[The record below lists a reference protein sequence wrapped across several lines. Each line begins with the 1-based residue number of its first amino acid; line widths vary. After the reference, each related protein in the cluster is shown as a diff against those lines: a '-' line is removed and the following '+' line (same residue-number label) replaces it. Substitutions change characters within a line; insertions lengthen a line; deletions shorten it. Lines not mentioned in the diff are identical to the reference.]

1 MCVAPTL
8 TTSTVSTASTVYL
21 GIDVSKAK
29 LDACLLREGFKSKH
43 VIVSN
48 DRDGFENL
56 IQWLT
61 ENNAATP
68 GEIHACMEAT
78 AHYSQAVARFLTERG
93 CTVSV
98 VNPAAVRAFAR
109 CEMARG
115 KSDKADAG
123 RIARYCQMHKPRAW
137 VPPTEET
144 ETLLALVHRIEALEQ
159 IRQMELNREESAS
172 EIVRG
177 SLQTILNAVEDE
189 IKRLRKTLR
198 EFIGESETL
207 REKRDL
213 LRSIP
218 GIGERSTLV
227 LLAEL
232 SRADYL
238 QTARQAA
245 AFAGLVP
252 RIYESGSSVRGRSC
266 LSKQGCQRLR
276 KALYFP
282 AVVAMSKNPIL
293 KAFAERLLKAGKAKM
308 LVLGAVMRKLLQM
321 AFGVLKSKRK
331 FDPKF
336 GPA

>member
-1 MCVAPTL
+1 MPIA
-8 TTSTVSTASTVYL
+8 YL

-29 LDACLLREGFKSKH
+29 LDACLLIDSGKLKH
-43 VIVSN
+43 TVVSN
-48 DRDGFENL
+48 DPEGFEKL

-61 ENNAATP
+61 QNNVP
-68 GEIHACMEAT
+68 ILGEIHACMEAT
-78 AHYSQAVARFLTERG
+78 AHYSQAIAHFLVERG

-109 CEMARG
+109 CELARG

-137 VPPTEET
+137 KPPTKET

-159 IRQMELNREESAS
+159 IQRMELNRQESAS
-172 EIVRG
+172 EVVQG
-177 SLQTILNAVEDE
+177 SLSTILKAVEDE

-198 EFIGESETL
+198 EFIEKSDIL
-207 REKRDL
+207 RERRDL

-218 GIGERSTLV
+218 GIGDRSTLV

-252 RIYESGSSVRGRSC
+252 RIHESGSSVRGRSC

-282 AVVAMSKNPIL
+282 AVVAMSRNPIL

-331 FDPKF
+331 FDPNF
-336 GPA
+336 GAT